1 MRRTTILLGC
11 VLVLVSFPQLALLA
25 SASDTQSIV
34 IGAFPVGSERQ
45 IGRPYGVSL
54 HWQYSEN
61 LENIDAP
68 ETTSFAACEF
78 GWARTCNFIWATME
92 PNQNDFSPLTDPL
105 HYSNRFLAAMSAV
118 DSRALPLID
127 GPPGWLGDGSTFYI
141 SPEHVPLLCNYVNRT
156 VTRYQNNMSKWE
168 LFNEP
173 NNGWGNGLGTWDE
186 FLAVLIATAETIKR
200 VNSSLDVIVGGLGGT
215 RELEFLEYLVA
226 NLTATSTSVPG
237 FDTARDLFSGIA
249 FHPYSSP
256 PEELAKKLS
265 EYDAILSRYQ
275 WTIEDGA
282 RHWITEI
289 GSETDSP
296 RDGAGGFL
304 VEPQREYAAM
314 MAKQMAIATS
324 WGVEG
329 FNIWTYRDFE
339 PPGSYA
345 PEFGHCGIVF
355 SDASW
360 KCVTY
365 AINWTNHFVGNS
377 HTSLM
382 PVVFP
387 QPLTGIVARDAI
399 LVGGKERWAI
409 VVWNPAHQGMVNA
422 RIDFGTGVSRAVSH
436 DYASD
441 GTTVLAVQGGATGL
455 DIQVGYEPV
464 LLVID
469 CAPGGSCV
477 LGVTADVLGG
487 VFTGL
492 LVASAILLVGIV
504 SLSARKKP
512 TPLVHPSSG

>member
-1 MRRTTILLGC
+1 MRRRTIVLLGS
-11 VLVLVSFPQLALLA
+11 VLVLVSFPQIALLV
-25 SASDTQSIV
+25 SASDTEPMA
-34 IGAFPVGSERQ
+34 IGAFPISSERL

-54 HWQYSEN
+54 HWSNIEN

-78 GWARTCNFIWATME
+78 GWARTCNFVWSTME
-92 PNQNDFSPLTDPL
+92 PNPNDFSPLTDPL
-105 HYSNRFLAAMSAV
+105 HYSNRFLSAMSAV
-118 DSRALPLID
+118 GSRALPLID
-127 GPPGWLGDGSTFYI
+127 GPPGWLGDGSPFYI

-215 RELEFLEYLVA
+215 RELEFLDYLVA

-265 EYDAILSRYQ
+265 EYDEVLSRYQ

-304 VEPQREYAAM
+304 VDPQREYAAM
-314 MAKQMAIATS
+314 MAKQIAIATS

-339 PPGSYA
+339 PPGSYVN
-345 PEFGHCGIVF
+345 EFGHCGIVY

-360 KCVTY
+360 KGVTH
-365 AINWTNHFVGNS
+365 ACNWTNHFVGNG

-387 QPLTGIVARDAI
+387 HPLTGIVVKDAV
-399 LVGGKERWAI
+399 LVGGKERWVV
-409 VVWNPAHQGMVNA
+409 VVWNPVHQGLVTT
-422 RIDFGTGVSRAVSH
+422 RIHLGTGISRAVVH
-436 DYASD
+436 DYASPA
-441 GTTVLAVQGGATGL
+441 TNVLEVPVGATGF
-455 DIQVGYEPV
+455 DVQAGYEPT
-464 LLVID
+464 LLVVD
-469 CAPGGSCV
+469 CDVGGTCAVS
-477 LGVTADVLGG
+477 VTGDILGG
-487 VFTGL
+487 ILVGL
-492 LVASAILLVGIV
+492 LVVAVVLAIGTFALVVI
-504 SLSARKKP
+504 ARRRVLAP
-512 TPLVHPSSG
+512 GV